1 MAQINDKSKIT
12 IDEVDYNVSELS
24 NEAKTHIARIQFTSA
39 QILQL
44 ENELAISSTARNGY
58 LRLLK
63 AEVGNARG
71 KTLPK

>member
-24 NEAKTHIARIQFTSA
+24 DEAKTYIARIQFTSA

-58 LRLLK
+58 LRSLNT
-63 AEVGNARG
+63 EIGNAGG
-71 KTLPK
+71 KMPPT